1 MNRSTSLRDPHLG
14 LGNDHLR
21 ILQLVSQGCTMSQV
35 ARRMEMSD
43 RTLRRKVR
51 SICDRVDVETPIE
64 AVVWAVRQ
72 RII

>member
-1 MNRSTSLRDPHLG
+1 MNRHTSLRDSHLR

-21 ILQLVSQGCTMSQV
+21 ILQLVSQGCTMTQV

-64 AVVWAVRQ
+64 AVVWAVRR